1 MKHFWSGIGL
11 LAVLLALGLWTSHA
25 MESVHTP
32 IANSL
37 ALAAEETLSGDPD
50 RGIAAARQARAQW
63 ERHRHATASV
73 ADHQPMEEADSLFA
87 QMESF
92 IAAGDVTQF
101 AACCARLSEL
111 VRAISEAHT
120 LTWWNLL

>member
-11 LAVLLALGLWTSHA
+11 LAVLLAACLWASHT
-25 MESVHTP
+25 MENVHTP
-32 IANSL
+32 IADSL
-37 ALAAEETLSGDPD
+37 ALAAEKTLSGDAVQ
-50 RGIAAARQARAQW
+50 GIEAARQARAQW

-73 ADHQPMEEADSLFA
+73 ADHQPMEEADSLFT

-92 IAAGDVTQF
+92 IAAGDFAQF
-101 AACCARLSEL
+101 SACCARLSEL
-111 VRAISEAHT
+111 VRAIGEAHT